1 MGYSIS
7 KKQTG
12 LSTINGSCN
21 FAAKIRDESYRWDL
35 MIL

>member
-1 MGYSIS
+1 MCNSIR

-21 FAAKIRDESYRWDL
+21 FAAELEKKRL
-35 MIL
+35 